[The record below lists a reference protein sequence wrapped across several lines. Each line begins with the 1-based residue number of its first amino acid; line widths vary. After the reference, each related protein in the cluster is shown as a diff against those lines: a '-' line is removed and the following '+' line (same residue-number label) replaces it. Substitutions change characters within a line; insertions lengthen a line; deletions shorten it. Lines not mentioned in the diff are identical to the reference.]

1 MYDTILLPT
10 DGSDGSRQAAA
21 HAFDLAR
28 QYDATVHVLYVADTQ
43 RDSLTTVGTEVVDA
57 LESEGQEAVSKVV
70 DSDVAHG
77 VDIEEVVVQGH
88 PDDEILAYVEDNAI
102 DLVVMATH
110 GRSGLGRY
118 LLGSTTEKIVRSSPV
133 PVFTVRVGE
142 E

>member
-10 DGSDGSRQAAA
+10 DGSDGSEQAAK

-57 LESEGQEAVSKVV
+57 LEAEGQDAVSAITE
-70 DSDVAHG
+70 SDVAHG
-77 VDIEEVVVQGH
+77 VDVEEVVVQGH
-88 PDDEILAYVEDNAI
+88 PDDEILDYIEDNAV

-118 LLGSTTEKIVRSSPV
+118 LLGSTTEKIVRRSPV
-133 PVFTVRVGE
+133 PVFTVRVE

>member
-10 DGSDGSRQAAA
+10 DGSEGSRQAAE

-57 LESEGQEAVSKVV
+57 LEDEGEDAVAAIV
-70 DSDVAHG
+70 DSDVARG
-77 VDIEEVVVQGH
+77 VDVEEAVVQGH
-88 PDDEILAYVEDNAI
+88 PDEKILAYVEDNAV

-118 LLGSTTEKIVRSSPV
+118 LLGSTTEKVVRSSPV
-133 PVFTVRVGE
+133 PVFTVRADE
-142 E
+142 

>member
-43 RDSLTTVGTEVVDA
+43 RDSLTTVGTEIFDA
-57 LESEGQEAVSKVV
+57 LEADGQEAVSAIVE
-70 DSDVAHG
+70 SDVARG
-77 VDIEEVVVQGH
+77 VDVEEIVVQGH
-88 PDDEILAYVEDNAI
+88 PDDEILSYVEENGV

-133 PVFTVRVGE
+133 PVFTVRVSE
-142 E
+142 

>member
-10 DGSDGSRQAAA
+10 DGSTGAQQAAK

-28 QYDATVHVLYVADTQ
+28 QYGATVHVLYVADTQ

-57 LESEGQEAVSKVV
+57 LEAEGRDAVSAIAE
-70 DSDVAHG
+70 SDVAHG
-77 VDIEEVVVQGH
+77 IDVEEVVAQGH
-88 PDDEILAYVEDNAI
+88 PDEEILSYVEDNAV

-133 PVFTVRVGE
+133 PVFTVRVE
-142 E
+142 A